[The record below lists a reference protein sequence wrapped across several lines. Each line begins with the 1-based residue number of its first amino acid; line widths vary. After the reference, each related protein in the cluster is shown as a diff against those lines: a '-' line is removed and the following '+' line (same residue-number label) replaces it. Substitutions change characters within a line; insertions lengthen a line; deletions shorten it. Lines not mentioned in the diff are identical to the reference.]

1 MMKASLR
8 LAAIS
13 LVALVAGC
21 AHPKVAQIAPV
32 TSPPA
37 APTVLG
43 QAAPTLTFSPADR
56 LQLAVTLLEKG
67 DSANADAELKQ
78 VLAQTPDNKE
88 AQYLVQQIESS
99 VSALFPKDNFPVKL
113 GRNGSLSALA
123 QTYLGNQ
130 LAFFGLARY
139 NAIAVPAKVGAG
151 QTIHIPKTATSLA
164 AKAQAAEQAESLA
177 RVASLP
183 AHADPDAQAAQK
195 LASRYYKDGL
205 VALQHQNLNG
215 AIAAWDKVLA
225 IDPNYKDVQL
235 NRAQA
240 LQLKENLKKLGG

>member
-1 MMKASLR
+1 MKASLR
-8 LAAIS
+8 LATIS
-13 LVALVAGC
+13 LVALLVGC

-37 APTVLG
+37 APKVLG
-43 QAAPTLTFSPADR
+43 QAAPTPTFSPADR

-67 DSANADAELKQ
+67 DSANADVELKQ

-88 AQYLVQQIESS
+88 AQYLVQQIEMP
-99 VSALFPKDNFPVKL
+99 VSALFPKDNFSVKL
-113 GRNGSLSALA
+113 DRDGSLSALA

-139 NAIAVPAKVGAG
+139 NAIAVPAKVGVG
-151 QTIHIPKTATSLA
+151 QTIHIPKTAMSLA
-164 AKAQAAEQAESLA
+164 AKAQATEKAEPPA
-177 RVASLP
+177 RAASLLVHTD
-183 AHADPDAQAAQK
+183 ADAQAAQK
-195 LASRYYKDGL
+195 MANRYYKDGL
-205 VALQHQNLNG
+205 VALQHQDLDG